1 MSVVRLGAVGYLN
14 ARPLVHQLDP
24 DRFAVRFDVPS
35 RCATLLHEGVV
46 DLGLIPS
53 IEFLRGEYR
62 IVPDIAI
69 ASEGAV
75 TSVALFSTRPVE
87 RVRSIALDTSSR
99 TSAGLLRVLCA
110 ESFGIRPEFVPHPPD
125 LDAMLIRA
133 DAALL
138 IGDPALF
145 TNESARGLLK
155 IDLGLEWTG
164 MTGLPFVWAFWA
176 GRPGAVD
183 GAACAGLQRAR
194 DRGIAS
200 VDEIAHEFGGGDEA
214 RETIARTY
222 LTHHVEFNLGP
233 RHEAALARYYASA
246 AKIGIVPPG
255 GYPLF
260 YADAGSS
267 QVTRP

>member
-1 MSVVRLGAVGYLN
+1 MRVRLGAVGYLN
-14 ARPLVHQLDP
+14 ARPLVHELDP
-24 DRFAVRFDVPS
+24 AQFAVRFDVPS

-53 IEFLRGEYR
+53 IEFLRGDYR
-62 IVPDIAI
+62 IVPDVAI
-69 ASEGAV
+69 ASDGPV

-87 RVRSIALDTSSR
+87 RIRSIALDTSSR
-99 TSAGLLRVLCA
+99 TSAALLRVLCA
-110 ESFGIRPEFVPHPPD
+110 ESWGIRPEFVPHPPD
-125 LDAMLIRA
+125 LAAMLIRA

-155 IDLGLEWTG
+155 VDLGTEWTG
-164 MTGLPFVWAFWA
+164 LTGLPFVWAFWA

-183 GAACAGLQRAR
+183 AAACTALQQAR

-200 VDEIAHEFGGGDEA
+200 VEQIAHDFGGGDEGREATA
-214 RETIARTY
+214 RAY
-222 LTHHVEFNLGP
+222 LSHHIRFDLGP
-233 RHEAALARYYASA
+233 QHEAALTRYYASA
-246 AKIGIVPPG
+246 AKIGLVSPG
-255 GYPLF
+255 GHPLF

-267 QVTRP
+267 QVIRP